1 MLLLFKTKFHDF
13 LLTENIQDD
22 NADDNVKVI
31 IFFDLQM
38 SYKFRAVLASFQK
51 DLKSTLTFFPI
62 LFFFLLFAKQWA

>member
-22 NADDNVKVI
+22 NADDNLKVI
-31 IFFDLQM
+31 IVFDLQM